1 MKTVSISF
9 FRFEG
14 LFNRLWAFSQMQFAR
29 GPLKRMP
36 GIGFFKLFG
45 TGTGEGFTPVPNF
58 GVYAILATW
67 PTEDAARAAVAEG
80 RVFQAWRR
88 HASEMATVYLTALSS
103 RGTWDGVAPFEVT
116 KAAGLP
122 VPIAVMTRATLKKR
136 YVFDFWR
143 QTPDISTTVRGQ
155 TNLKF
160 KIGMGEVP
168 WFQQVTFSIWD
179 DPEQMKAFAY
189 KSASHAGAV
198 KLVRD
203 NKWFKEELYAR
214 FHVLGFDGTWEGK
227 RPLDSLRLG
236 LPSAEPAPT
245 PPAPALA

>member
-1 MKTVSISF
+1 MNTVSISF
-9 FRFEG
+9 FRFDG
-14 LFNRLWAFSQMQFAR
+14 VFNRLWAFSQMQFAR

-67 PTEDAARAAVAEG
+67 ASEDAAREAVANG
-80 RVFQAWRR
+80 RVFKAWRA
-88 HASEMATVYLTALSS
+88 HASEAATVYLNAISS
-103 RGTWDGVAPFEVT
+103 RGTWDGVSPFEVN
-116 KAAGLP
+116 KMVGIP
-122 VPIAVMTRATLKKR
+122 VPMAVMTRATLKKR
-136 YVFDFWR
+136 FVFDFWR
-143 QTPDISTTVRGQ
+143 QTPDISGTVREQ

-179 DPEQMKAFAY
+179 DPEKMKAFAY
-189 KSASHAGAV
+189 KSQSHANAI
-198 KLVRD
+198 KQVRD

-214 FHVLGFDGTWEGK
+214 FHVQGFEGAWDGK
-227 RPLDSLRLG
+227 RPLESMNLG
-236 LPSAEPAPT
+236 LPPT
-245 PPAPALA
+245 PEKSAPAPALA